1 MAGSSISIT
10 IDDQSLMEA
19 LNQVIAKTTNLQPA
33 FADIGEYLD
42 LASRQ
47 RFDTA
52 TAPDGSRWVSIR
64 APVKGATSS

>member
-10 IDDQSLMEA
+10 IDDQSLMDA

-42 LASRQ
+42 LASWRLWPLMAWV
-47 RFDTA
+47 TA
-52 TAPDGSRWVSIR
+52 DNFVQAFP
-64 APVKGATSS
+64 